1 MKTFA
6 RLNRLPKYVFAAVNQ
21 IKMDARHA
29 GEDIVDLGMG
39 NPDLGTPQHIVDK
52 LIGSGAETPKTTD
65 IQPPWGSGSSGWPLE
80 RLVQA
85 QRI

>member
-1 MKTFA
+1 MQTFS
-6 RLNRLPKYVFAAVNQ
+6 RLNRLPKYVFAAVNK

-52 LIGSGAETPKTTD
+52 MTEAAQNLTTTD
-65 IQPPWGSGSSGWPLE
+65 IPPLWESE
-80 RLVQA
+80 N
-85 QRI
+85 